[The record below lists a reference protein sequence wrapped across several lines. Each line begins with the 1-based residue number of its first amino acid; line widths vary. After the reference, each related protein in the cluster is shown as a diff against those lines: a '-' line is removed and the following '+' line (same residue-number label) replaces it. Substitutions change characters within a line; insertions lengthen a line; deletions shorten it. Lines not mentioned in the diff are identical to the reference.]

1 MQRPQSRTKLD
12 LFSGS
17 QWVWEEENRKMHSS
31 KGTEEESVQISDG
44 QVKGFGLIWRVLR
57 NH

>member
-12 LFSGS
+12 LFSGG
-17 QWVWEEENRKMHSS
+17 QWVWEEENRKMQSS

-44 QVKGFGLIWRVLR
+44 QVKRLGLIWRVLR